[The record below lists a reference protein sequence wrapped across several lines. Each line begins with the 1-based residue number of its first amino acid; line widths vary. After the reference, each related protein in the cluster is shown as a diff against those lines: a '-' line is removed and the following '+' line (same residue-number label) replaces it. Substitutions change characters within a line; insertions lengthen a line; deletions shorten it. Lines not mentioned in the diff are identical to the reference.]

1 MGQLGD
7 LLELLHAPPSGFE
20 RVRAEYRD
28 WTHHARSQQAFR
40 VETAETDAEGAIAS
54 PPLIGG
60 GGAASPSADEQEE
73 QTSRIWID
81 GDEKIR
87 LETEPAAGGPVLQVK
102 SGRHWWSYDAAERR
116 SVGKRPGR
124 GGRRRRRHPGAAA
137 PRPPPGRASV

>member
-54 PPLIGG
+54 APLIGG
-60 GGAASPSADEQEE
+60 GGAASPSADEPDLDRRGRE
-73 QTSRIWID
+73 D
-81 GDEKIR
+81 PPGDR
-87 LETEPAAGGPVLQVK
+87 AGRGRPGAAGEVRSAVVVVRP
-102 SGRHWWSYDAAERR
+102 AERCP
-116 SVGKRPGR
+116 VGKRPGW
-124 GGRRRRRHPGAAA
+124 GGRRRGRHPSAAAARPPTGGAAL
-137 PRPPPGRASV
+137 RAARTR